1 MKTDCNETRDV
12 HGDSSRNGWENTSH
26 SRHLSDRRICCVP
39 PAHEL
44 RENET
49 SYLGVF

>member
-26 SRHLSDRRICCVP
+26 
-39 PAHEL
+39 EL